1 MPMTCQGELQEE
13 MLERWLLSWRLR
25 SKQGK
30 DIKRQEGHWGRGRD
44 SSKAQRQERVGYASE
59 ALRPDRQ
66 NASVFTSNIMTVN
79 AVCGQASN

>member
-1 MPMTCQGELQEE
+1 MTCQGELQEE
-13 MLERWLLSWRLR
+13 MLERWLLSWWLR

-66 NASVFTSNIMTVN
+66 NASVFTSNIKTVN